1 MFSEAETPTAE
12 HAEETSPAAE
22 PQQET
27 PAAPVV
33 AAVSPAPETEP
44 AHAADAQKT
53 AAEIAVEVPGNAT
66 IAPSSET
73 TSDAGAADAS
83 ATGEADASASME
95 EAPLEMEQLL
105 EQYAAPQHSAAE
117 GEIES
122 GQVVAVTN
130 LGVVVSLGGKTE
142 GLILAQEIT
151 EAEEPIKLD
160 PGQPLELIRT
170 GDHKEGYAVYSH
182 LRALRRR
189 AWMNIEKAYREK
201 TDLTGKVVDR
211 IKGGLVVNVGVRAFL
226 PASQMDLRPVANLDE
241 FKDQEITVRV
251 VKLNRK
257 RGNVVVSRR
266 AILEEQS
273 KVDRQKLL
281 DSLEEGQVRRGM
293 VKNVTAYGA
302 FIDLGGLDGL
312 LHVTDM
318 SWGRVTSPSE
328 IVRPGD
334 DVEVKV
340 LKYDK
345 EKARVAL
352 GLKQLAADPWL
363 SVVERYAVGTKLP
376 GKVVSV
382 VDYGAFV
389 EIEPG
394 IDGLVHASEMSWSKR
409 KLHPSKVVKPGDA
422 VEVVVLGVDPAERRI
437 SLGMKQ
443 TQTDPWME
451 LVAKYPVGTVV
462 TGVVRNLTEFGAFVE
477 IEEGFD
483 GLIHVSDISWTGRVK
498 SPADVLKKGDT
509 VKAKVLKIEPSGRR
523 VSLGIK
529 QVNDVWANWCAEHK
543 VGSLAHG
550 KVTRLTTFGAFVAL
564 AEGIEGLCHI
574 SEIEER
580 HKGERSQAPMRGGA
594 KSGEMLHVGQS
605 YDFKIVKIQPDQHKI
620 GLSFRAAIRQAE
632 KRDLE
637 DYRSSKS
644 SATAT
649 IGDAILAKRELL
661 S

>member
-1 MFSEAETPTAE
+1 MYFEAETPTAE
-12 HAEETSPAAE
+12 HAEPTVASPAAE
-22 PQQET
+22 SPRPESNGHEAESA
-27 PAAPVV
+27 PATEAMNTSSPLQSEAHTEAPV
-33 AAVSPAPETEP
+33 AA
-44 AHAADAQKT
+44 
-53 AAEIAVEVPGNAT
+53 
-66 IAPSSET
+66 
-73 TSDAGAADAS
+73 TSDAS
-83 ATGEADASASME
+83 ATDASASDAE
-95 EAPLEMEQLL
+95 ENPIAMEQLL
-105 EQYAAPQHSAAE
+105 DQYAAPQNTAAE
-117 GEIES
+117 GEIEA
-122 GQVVAVTN
+122 GQVVAVTD
-130 LGVVVSLGGKTE
+130 LGIVVNLGGKTE

-151 EAEEPIKLD
+151 EADEPIKLD
-160 PGQPLELIRT
+160 PGQPIEVVRT
-170 GDHKEGYAVYSH
+170 GEHKEGYAVLSH
-182 LRALRRR
+182 LRALKRR
-189 AWMNIEKAYREK
+189 AWTNIEKAYRDK
-201 TDLTGKVVDR
+201 TELSGKVVDR

-226 PASQMDLRPVANLDE
+226 PASQLDLRPVANLDAL
-241 FKDQEITVRV
+241 KDQEINVRV

-273 KVDRQKLL
+273 KAERQKLL
-281 DSLEEGQVRRGM
+281 DSIEEGQVRRGM

-318 SWGRVTSPSE
+318 SWGRVSSPSE

-340 LKYDK
+340 LKFDR

-352 GLKQLAADPWL
+352 GLKQLQPDPWL
-363 SVVERYAVGTKLP
+363 SVVERYKVGTRLP
-376 GKVVSV
+376 GKVISV

-422 VEVVVLGVDPAERRI
+422 VEVVVLGVDSAERRI

-443 TQTDPWME
+443 AQTDPWQE
-451 LVAKYPVGTVV
+451 LAAKYPVGTVV
-462 TGVVRNLTEFGAFVE
+462 EGKVRNLTEFGAFVE

-498 SPADVLKKGDT
+498 TPADVLKKGDT

-529 QVNDVWANWCAEHK
+529 QVNDVWANWFAEHK
-543 VGSLAHG
+543 VGSLVHG
-550 KVTRLTTFGAFVAL
+550 KVSRLTTFGAFVAL

-580 HKGERSQAPMRGGA
+580 HKGDRSQAPPRAAGA
-594 KSGEMLHVGQS
+594 KSGEMLHVGQG
-605 YDFKIVKIQPDQHKI
+605 YDFKIVKIQADQHKI
-620 GLSFRAAIRQAE
+620 GLSFRAAIKQAE
-632 KRDLE
+632 RRDME

-649 IGDAILAKRELL
+649 IGDAIMAKREMQ
-661 S
+661 

>member
-1 MFSEAETPTAE
+1 MFSEAETPAAE
-12 HAEETSPAAE
+12 HEADSTTASPAAE
-22 PQQET
+22 PQQAP
-27 PAAPVV
+27 PAPADAPVAV
-33 AAVSPAPETEP
+33 ASSPIPAEAP
-44 AHAADAQKT
+44 A
-53 AAEIAVEVPGNAT
+53 
-66 IAPSSET
+66 
-73 TSDAGAADAS
+73 
-83 ATGEADASASME
+83 EADASAADASNAGDSD
-95 EAPLEMEQLL
+95 EASADMEQLL
-105 EQYAAPQHSAAE
+105 DQYAAPQTTATE
-117 GEIES
+117 GEIEA

-130 LGVVVSLGGKTE
+130 LGIVVSLGEKTE

-151 EAEEPIKLD
+151 EADEPIKLD
-160 PGQPLELIRT
+160 PGQPIEVVRT
-170 GDHKEGYAVYSH
+170 GEHKEGYAVLSH
-182 LRALRRR
+182 LRALKRR
-189 AWMNIEKAYREK
+189 AWTNIEKAYRDK
-201 TDLTGKVVDR
+201 TDLSGKVVDR

-226 PASQMDLRPVANLDE
+226 PASQLDLRPVANLDAL
-241 FKDQEITVRV
+241 KDQEITVRV

-273 KVDRQKLL
+273 KADRQKLL
-281 DSLEEGQVRRGM
+281 DSLAEGQVRRGM

-318 SWGRVTSPSE
+318 SWGRVASPSE

-340 LKYDK
+340 LKFDR

-352 GLKQLAADPWL
+352 GLKQLQPDPWL
-363 SVVERYAVGTKLP
+363 SVIERYKVGTRLP

-409 KLHPSKVVKPGDA
+409 KLHPSKVVKPGDP
-422 VEVVVLGVDPAERRI
+422 VEVVVLGVDLKERRI

-443 TQTDPWME
+443 AQTDPWQE
-451 LVAKYPVGTVV
+451 LAAKYPVGTVV
-462 TGVVRNLTEFGAFVE
+462 EGKVRNLTEFGAFVE

-483 GLIHVSDISWTGRVK
+483 GLIHVSDISWTGRIK
-498 SPADVLKKGDT
+498 TPADVLKKGDT
-509 VKAKVLKIEPSGRR
+509 VKAKILKIEPSGRR

-529 QVNDVWANWCAEHK
+529 QVNDVWANWFADHK
-543 VGSLAHG
+543 VGSLVHG

-580 HKGERSQAPMRGGA
+580 HKRDQSQGPPRAGGA
-594 KSGEMLHVGQS
+594 KSGGDMLHVGQG
-605 YDFKIVKIQPDQHKI
+605 YEFKIVKIQADQHKI
-620 GLSFRAAIRQAE
+620 GLSFRAAIKQAE
-632 KRDLE
+632 RRDME

-649 IGDAILAKRELL
+649 IGDAIMAKRVTQ
-661 S
+661 

>member
-1 MFSEAETPTAE
+1 MAWEAVRMFSEAETPAAE
-12 HAEETSPAAE
+12 HEADSTTASPAAVT
-22 PQQET
+22 QQAP
-27 PAAPVV
+27 PAPADAPVAV
-33 AAVSPAPETEP
+33 ASSPIPAEAP
-44 AHAADAQKT
+44 A
-53 AAEIAVEVPGNAT
+53 
-66 IAPSSET
+66 
-73 TSDAGAADAS
+73 
-83 ATGEADASASME
+83 EADASAADASNAGDSD
-95 EAPLEMEQLL
+95 EASADMEQLL
-105 EQYAAPQHSAAE
+105 DQYAAPQTTATE
-117 GEIES
+117 GEIEA

-130 LGVVVSLGGKTE
+130 LGIVVSLGEKTE

-151 EAEEPIKLD
+151 EADEPINLN
-160 PGQPLELIRT
+160 PGQPIEVVRT
-170 GDHKEGYAVYSH
+170 GEHKEGYAVLSH
-182 LRALRRR
+182 LRALKRR
-189 AWMNIEKAYREK
+189 AWTNIEKAYRDK
-201 TDLTGKVVDR
+201 TDLSGKVVDR

-226 PASQMDLRPVANLDE
+226 PASQLDLRPVANLDAL
-241 FKDQEITVRV
+241 KDQEITVRV

-273 KVDRQKLL
+273 KADRQKLL
-281 DSLEEGQVRRGM
+281 DSLAEGQVRRGM

-318 SWGRVTSPSE
+318 SWGRVASPSE

-340 LKYDK
+340 LKFDR

-352 GLKQLAADPWL
+352 GLKQLQPDPWL
-363 SVVERYAVGTKLP
+363 SVIERYKVGTRLP

-409 KLHPSKVVKPGDA
+409 KLHPSKVVKPGDP
-422 VEVVVLGVDPAERRI
+422 VEVVVLGVDLKERRI

-443 TQTDPWME
+443 AQTDPWQE
-451 LVAKYPVGTVV
+451 LAAKYPVGTVV
-462 TGVVRNLTEFGAFVE
+462 EGKVRNLTEFGAFVE

-483 GLIHVSDISWTGRVK
+483 GLIHVSDISWTGRIK
-498 SPADVLKKGDT
+498 TPADVLKKGDT
-509 VKAKVLKIEPSGRR
+509 VKAKILKIEPSGRR

-529 QVNDVWANWCAEHK
+529 QVNDVWANWFADHK
-543 VGSLAHG
+543 VGSLVHG

-580 HKGERSQAPMRGGA
+580 HKRDQSQGPPRAGGA
-594 KSGEMLHVGQS
+594 KSGGDMLHVGQG
-605 YDFKIVKIQPDQHKI
+605 YEFKIVKIQADQHKI
-620 GLSFRAAIRQAE
+620 GLSFRAAIKQAE
-632 KRDLE
+632 RRDME

-649 IGDAILAKRELL
+649 IGDAIMAKRVTQ
-661 S
+661 

>member
-1 MFSEAETPTAE
+1 MFSEAAETPAAE
-12 HAEETSPAAE
+12 RDAEPTVTPAAE
-22 PQQET
+22 PAQQET
-27 PAAPVV
+27 SVPAAV
-33 AAVSPAPETEP
+33 ADVSQSAASETEFVPGADAPMKSPEAGTQSPADSPSP
-44 AHAADAQKT
+44 ASSDA
-53 AAEIAVEVPGNAT
+53 
-66 IAPSSET
+66 T
-73 TSDAGAADAS
+73 TSDAS
-83 ATGEADASASME
+83 ATGDGE
-95 EAPLEMEQLL
+95 EVPNEMEHLL
-105 EQYAAPQHSAAE
+105 DQYAAPQSTAVE

-122 GQVVAVTN
+122 GQVIAVTN
-130 LGVVVSLGGKTE
+130 LGIVVSLGEKTE

-160 PGQPLELIRT
+160 PGQPIEVVRT
-170 GDHKEGYAVYSH
+170 GEHKEGYAILSH
-182 LRALRRR
+182 LRALKRR
-189 AWMNIEKAYREK
+189 AWQNIEKAYRDK
-201 TDLTGKVVDR
+201 TELTGKVVDR

-226 PASQMDLRPVANLDE
+226 PASQLDLRPVANLDE
-241 FKDQEITVRV
+241 LKDKEIAVRV

-273 KVDRQKLL
+273 KADRQKLL

-340 LKYDK
+340 LKFDK

-352 GLKQLAADPWL
+352 GLKQLQPDPWL
-363 SVVERYAVGTKLP
+363 SVVERYKVGTRLP
-376 GKVVSV
+376 GKIVSV

-389 EIEPG
+389 ELEPG

-409 KLHPSKVVKPGDA
+409 KLHPSKVVKPGDP
-422 VEVVVLGVDPAERRI
+422 VEVVVLGVDLKERRI

-443 TQTDPWME
+443 TQTDPWRE
-451 LVAKYPVGTVV
+451 LAAKYPVGTVV
-462 TGVVRNLTEFGAFVE
+462 EGRVRNLTEFGAFVE

-483 GLIHVSDISWTGRVK
+483 GLIHVSDISWTGRIK
-498 SPADVLKKGDT
+498 TPGDVLKKGDT

-529 QVNDVWANWCAEHK
+529 QVNDVWSNWFADHK
-543 VGSLAHG
+543 VGSLVHG
-550 KVTRLTTFGAFVAL
+550 KVSRLTTFGAFVAL
-564 AEGIEGLCHI
+564 AEGVEGLCHI

-580 HKGERSQAPMRGGA
+580 QKGERSQAPPRSAGA
-594 KSGEMLHVGQS
+594 KSGEMLHVGQG

-620 GLSFRAAIRQAE
+620 GLSFRAAIKQAE
-632 KRDLE
+632 RRDME

-649 IGDAILAKRELL
+649 IGDAIMAKRVNQ
-661 S
+661 

>member
-12 HAEETSPAAE
+12 HAEPTATSPAVE
-22 PQQET
+22 PAQQEPSA
-27 PAAPVV
+27 PAAVPD
-33 AAVSPAPETEP
+33 AAVTASTVAESIP
-44 AHAADAQKT
+44 AADAANAAPKT
-53 AAEIAVEVPGNAT
+53 ETAVPVD
-66 IAPSSET
+66 S
-73 TSDAGAADAS
+73 ADAS
-83 ATGEADASASME
+83 SAGDSEDA
-95 EAPLEMEQLL
+95 PNEMEQLL
-105 EQYAAPQHSAAE
+105 DQYSAPQTSAVE

-130 LGVVVSLGGKTE
+130 LGIVVSLGGKTE

-151 EAEEPIKLD
+151 EADEPIKLD
-160 PGQPLELIRT
+160 PGQPIEVVRT
-170 GDHKEGYAVYSH
+170 GEHKEGYAVLSH
-182 LRALRRR
+182 LRALKRH
-189 AWMNIEKAYREK
+189 AWQNIEKAYRDK
-201 TDLTGKVVDR
+201 TELTGKVVDR

-226 PASQMDLRPVANLDE
+226 PASQLDLRPVANLDAL
-241 FKDQEITVRV
+241 KDQEIAVRV

-273 KVDRQKLL
+273 KADRQKLL
-281 DSLEEGQVRRGM
+281 DSLEEGQTRRGM

-340 LKYDK
+340 LKFDK

-352 GLKQLAADPWL
+352 GLKQLQPDPWL
-363 SVVERYAVGTKLP
+363 SVVERYKVGTRLP

-409 KLHPSKVVKPGDA
+409 KLHPSKVVKPGDP
-422 VEVVVLGVDPAERRI
+422 VEVVVLGVDLKERRI

-443 TQTDPWME
+443 TQTDPWQE
-451 LVAKYPVGTVV
+451 LAAKYPVGTVV
-462 TGVVRNLTEFGAFVE
+462 EGRVRNLTEFGAFIE

-483 GLIHVSDISWTGRVK
+483 GLIHVSDISWTGRIK
-498 SPADVLKKGDT
+498 TPSDVLKKGDT

-529 QVNDVWANWCAEHK
+529 QVNDVWSNWFADHK
-543 VGSLAHG
+543 VGSLVHG
-550 KVTRLTTFGAFVAL
+550 KVSRLTTFGAFVAL

-580 HKGERSQAPMRGGA
+580 HKGDRSQAPPRAAGA
-594 KSGEMLHVGQS
+594 KSGGEMLHVGQG

-620 GLSFRAAIRQAE
+620 GLSFRAAIKQAE
-632 KRDLE
+632 RRDME

-649 IGDAILAKRELL
+649 IGDAIMAKRITQ
-661 S
+661 

>member
-12 HAEETSPAAE
+12 HAEPTAA
-22 PQQET
+22 
-27 PAAPVV
+27 
-33 AAVSPAPETEP
+33 SPAPEPVLHESSAAAAAAVAP
-44 AHAADAQKT
+44 ASQAQPAPAADAPN
-53 AAEIAVEVPGNAT
+53 ASSGLSNEVPAE
-66 IAPSSET
+66 APVAAS
-73 TSDAGAADAS
+73 SDATTADA
-83 ATGEADASASME
+83 ATAGDAE
-95 EAPLEMEQLL
+95 DAPIEMEQLL
-105 EQYAAPQHSAAE
+105 DQYAAPQSTAVE
-117 GEIES
+117 GEIEA
-122 GQVVAVTN
+122 GQVVAVTD
-130 LGVVVSLGGKTE
+130 LGIVVNLGGKTE

-160 PGQPLELIRT
+160 PGQPIEVVRT
-170 GDHKEGYAVYSH
+170 GEHKEGYAVLSH
-182 LRALRRR
+182 LRALKRR
-189 AWMNIEKAYREK
+189 AWTNIEKAYRDK
-201 TDLTGKVVDR
+201 TELSGKVVDR

-226 PASQMDLRPVANLDE
+226 PASQLDLRPVANLDAL
-241 FKDQEITVRV
+241 KDQEITVRV

-273 KVDRQKLL
+273 KAERQKLL

-318 SWGRVTSPSE
+318 SWGRVSSPSE

-340 LKYDK
+340 LKFDK

-352 GLKQLAADPWL
+352 GLKQLQPDPWL
-363 SVVERYAVGTKLP
+363 SVVERYKVGTRLP
-376 GKVVSV
+376 GKVISV

-422 VEVVVLGVDPAERRI
+422 VEVVVLGVDSNERRI

-443 TQTDPWME
+443 TQTDPWQE
-451 LVAKYPVGTVV
+451 LAAKYPVGTVV
-462 TGVVRNLTEFGAFVE
+462 EGRVRNLTEFGAFVE

-483 GLIHVSDISWTGRVK
+483 GLIHVSDISWTGRIK

-529 QVNDVWANWCAEHK
+529 QVNDVWTNWFAQHK
-543 VGSLAHG
+543 VGSLVHG
-550 KVTRLTTFGAFVAL
+550 KVSRLTTFGAFVAL

-580 HKGERSQAPMRGGA
+580 HKGDRSQAPPRAGGS
-594 KSGEMLHVGQS
+594 KSGEMLHVGQG

-620 GLSFRAAIRQAE
+620 GLSFRAAIKQAE
-632 KRDLE
+632 RRDME

-649 IGDAILAKRELL
+649 IGDAIMAKRVTQ
-661 S
+661 